1 MCLNQDAVVPIDL
14 IVNSAATLV
23 AAFACAWAAFQ
34 FENRRRKHE
43 TIERHLSAVN
53 RALYTVFNL
62 WNILFQFQKEVV
74 DPVRGKPDVWLN
86 MPATLPSSYGLTSF
100 QADELAFLL
109 QTPHANTYSE
119 LLLEE
124 QRFWIAIH
132 QIEMRSSIVLNQVF
146 PRFAVARV
154 PVGAALTEPQIE
166 GIIGI
171 DVVHKLKQFTVGI
184 IENVDEDVKSL
195 RAIHDALRNAITS
208 VYPNKKVI
216 RIGFEEAKIDARKG
230 TH

>member
-1 MCLNQDAVVPIDL
+1 MCLNQDAIVPIDL
-14 IVNSAATLV
+14 IVNSATTLA
-23 AAFACAWAAFQ
+23 AAFAGAWAAFQ
-34 FENRRRKHE
+34 LENRRRKRE
-43 TIERHLSAVN
+43 AVERHLSAVN

-62 WNILFQFQKEVV
+62 WNILFQFQKEVI

-86 MPATLPSSYGLTSF
+86 MSATLPSSYGLTSF

-124 QRFWIAIH
+124 QRFWVAIH
-132 QIEMRSSIVLNQVF
+132 QIELRSSIVLNQIF
-146 PRFAVARV
+146 PRFSAAGV

-171 DVVHKLKQFTVGI
+171 DVVHKLKQLTAGI
-184 IENVDEDVKSL
+184 IENVDENVKSL
-195 RAIHDALRNAITS
+195 RTVHDALRNAITS

-216 RIGFEEAKIDARKG
+216 RIGFEETKVDARKD
-230 TH
+230 T